1 MDRIKSP
8 RWSVIKQNRIK
19 GTKNTIALL
28 LKSLFSDHFLII
40 HRILKLEVLKPQWPL
55 TLFYLFELIRTTKF
69 WSKSVHS
76 LVPILGHCA
85 NERNGPMC
93 PSVCWPIVSKFWD
106 QYHWPK
112 LSVGQVGQWNHDQ
125 GITRARSTTTNSQK
139 YETYRKQYPWLIV
152 VYWFFGG
159 KGAVT
164 FRLLACFTKHKL
176 LKD

>member
-40 HRILKLEVLKPQWPL
+40 HRILKLEVLEPQWPL

-125 GITRARSTTTNSQK
+125 GIILYSKAAVLHHHFKFFQHWSIQLFAILFVIQG
-139 YETYRKQYPWLIV
+139 RKSFVNQ
-152 VYWFFGG
+152 FM
-159 KGAVT
+159 
-164 FRLLACFTKHKL
+164 
-176 LKD
+176 

>member
-40 HRILKLEVLKPQWPL
+40 HRILKLEVLEPQWPL

-125 GITRARSTTTNSQK
+125 GITGNLITKIEINMS
-139 YETYRKQYPWLIV
+139 KQQLVEIDV
-152 VYWFFGG
+152 GEISSS
-159 KGAVT
+159 VT
-164 FRLLACFTKHKL
+164 Q
-176 LKD
+176 

>member
-40 HRILKLEVLKPQWPL
+40 HRILKLEVLEPQWPL

-125 GITRARSTTTNSQK
+125 GISLRIT
-139 YETYRKQYPWLIV
+139 I
-152 VYWFFGG
+152 
-159 KGAVT
+159 
-164 FRLLACFTKHKL
+164 
-176 LKD
+176 LKDCTRWERLRQAGAFLLFWGMTGVKNF